1 MCGVSFLLGI
11 FYALAM
17 LGYAG
22 LETYASVIYLS
33 GQEPGL
39 VFQAALAILA
49 ACTSYVSVVFLT
61 KELSQEWASGRGN
74 QDDDEV
80 FSGQETIMMTS
91 APSPMSRLSPR
102 AVMRQMWERHRGSGR
117 HQLSRESLSSLN
129 SELRKL
135 NI

>member
-1 MCGVSFLLGI
+1 MCGFSFLLGI

-49 ACTSYVSVVFLT
+49 ACTSYVSVMFLT

-102 AVMRQMWERHRGSGR
+102 AVMRQMWERHRGSSR

>member
-1 MCGVSFLLGI
+1 MCGYSFLLGI

-33 GQEPGL
+33 GQEPSLG
-39 VFQAALAILA
+39 FQAALAILA
-49 ACTSYVSVVFLT
+49 ACTSYVSVVYLT
-61 KELSQEWASGRGN
+61 KELKQEWASGRGN
-74 QDDDEV
+74 QDDDEA

-102 AVMRQMWERHRGSGR
+102 AAMRQMWERHRGSAR
-117 HQLSRESLSSLN
+117 HQLSSESLCSLN